1 LGDIDRARGI
11 YELAVQQA
19 LDMPELVWKVSCR
32 RSCGIRS
39 FERELN
45 RSLSRQAF
53 IDFEARQSERERTR
67 VLYERLLERTAH
79 VKVSLFVNLSL
90 DGILM
95 FTCANQVFISY
106 ALMEASKIGET
117 DEDEDEA
124 EADAAQVEAEI
135 EGDTGDPEKA
145 RAVFE
150 RGYKALKERGEK
162 EDVSRACGRITW
174 SRSADTLGSC

>member
-1 LGDIDRARGI
+1 
-11 YELAVQQA
+11 
-19 LDMPELVWKVSCR
+19 MS
-32 RSCGIRS
+32 
-39 FERELN
+39 
-45 RSLSRQAF
+45 
-53 IDFEARQSERERTR
+53 
-67 VLYERLLERTAH
+67 
-79 VKVSLFVNLSL
+79 
-90 DGILM
+90 
-95 FTCANQVFISY
+95 TCVNQVFISY

-162 EDVSRACGRITW
+162 EDVSPACGWVLSARKLTSFDHASVW
-174 SRSADTLGSC
+174 YCWKPGRHSRRSKARPRTYRRYKR